1 MFFVK
6 VIALHISVLVV
17 FFDEILF
24 NEAWCLFERIIRL
37 NENDFTEDKRFLQTQ
52 DIQIYDK
59 TTLTHIT

>member
-24 NEAWCLFERIIRL
+24 NEAWCVFERIIRL